1 MAEMGYHLAF
11 IAAKE
16 LLLLADP
23 LSKDELESR
32 GTSGPRH
39 RGEEGKDS
47 FKLAVDKVSVNHYQ
61 ALGHSQGLGSL

>member
-1 MAEMGYHLAF
+1 MKIRPYESAQESSHGDTALRRVTEEMAEMGYHLAF

-39 RGEEGKDS
+39 RG
-47 FKLAVDKVSVNHYQ
+47 
-61 ALGHSQGLGSL
+61 